1 MEIDI
6 TKGIIEQIGE
16 SYFYDNEKM
25 IKIVDFVNE
34 QEEINK
40 EQLSQLDSY
49 KNFCRFASCL
59 LIRNQSGTYKEKGI
73 NYYKSDD
80 LEEKLNA
87 LDINDNKWNDEK
99 FLKRIVKESKINYE
113 RFNESSGEILIQAK
127 EIFNENYNRNFSIY
141 INEANSYFEKFKDKP
156 LPKRYFL
163 DQFIGIN
170 GIGYK
175 TRDLGLS
182 TLITNVISI
191 DRHLMRIPY
200 HLKINKT
207 STISEKKWKEKSPGS
222 KKYYFEFAKFLL
234 DLSHQIGITPYR
246 FDRLLWKFATEVCTK
261 NNPRCE
267 NCAVK
272 KCEKRNVKLNTKKEK
287 GVR

>member
-6 TKGIIEQIGE
+6 IKGIIDQIGE
-16 SYFYDNEKM
+16 SFFYENKKKIM
-25 IKIVDFVNE
+25 IVDFVNE

-49 KNFCRFASCL
+49 NKFCRFASCL
-59 LIRNQSGTYKEKGI
+59 LIRNQSGTYKENGI
-73 NYYKSDD
+73 TYYKSDD

-87 LDINDNKWNDEK
+87 LDINNNRWNDEK
-99 FLKRIVKESKINYE
+99 FLKKIVKESKINYE
-113 RFNESSGEILIQAK
+113 RFNESSGEILIKAK
-127 EIFNENYNRNFSIY
+127 EKFDQNYNRNFSIY
-141 INEANSYFEKFKDKP
+141 INEANSYFNKFKKEP
-156 LPKRYFL
+156 LPKKYFL
-163 DQFIGIN
+163 DQFVSIK

-200 HLKINKT
+200 YLKINIL
-207 STISEKKWKEKSPGS
+207 SNISEKKWKEKSPGS
-222 KKYYFEFAKFLL
+222 KKNYFEFAKFLL
-234 DLSHQIGITPYR
+234 HLSHQIGITPYR
-246 FDRLLWKFATEVCTK
+246 FDRLFWKFATKVCTK

-267 NCAVK
+267 NCVIK
-272 KCEKRNVKLNTKKEK
+272 KCEKRNIMLNAKKEK